1 MGSSEWTKGV
11 FYRKPSLKRI
21 QRHPRELKVKMPTLE
36 AQLSKAETSL
46 AALEKALKIGPG
58 WMYSQHRNNAELRGL
73 RERVRYLQQRIEV
86 RNERDERHEAAL
98 TLMMLAEEWVRTYE
112 SSPLPARITVPTAPE

>member
-1 MGSSEWTKGV
+1 
-11 FYRKPSLKRI
+11 
-21 QRHPRELKVKMPTLE
+21 MPTLE

-58 WMYSQHRNNAELRGL
+58 WMYSQHGNNAELRGL

-86 RNERDERHEAAL
+86 RNERDEQHEAAR
-98 TLMMLAEEWVRTYE
+98 TLMMLAEEWIRTYE
-112 SSPLPARITVPTAPE
+112 RVDLPTHTSAPTAPE

>member
-1 MGSSEWTKGV
+1 
-11 FYRKPSLKRI
+11 
-21 QRHPRELKVKMPTLE
+21 MPTLE
-36 AQLSKAETSL
+36 AQLVKAETSL

-58 WMYSQHRNNAELRGL
+58 WMYSQHGNNAELRGL

-98 TLMMLAEEWVRTYE
+98 TLMMLAEGPLDYIQW
-112 SSPLPARITVPTAPE
+112 SPLPARITVPTAPE

>member
-1 MGSSEWTKGV
+1 
-11 FYRKPSLKRI
+11 
-21 QRHPRELKVKMPTLE
+21 MPTLE
-36 AQLSKAETSL
+36 AQLVKAETSL

-98 TLMMLAEEWVRTYE
+98 TLMMLAERPLDYIQRAA
-112 SSPLPARITVPTAPE
+112 LPARITVPTAPE